1 MIGTSLAAVAL
12 LGALGSQ
19 TAMPERLRSSPSPQ
33 SQEDG
38 RKVMMSYGGCV
49 ADAEPE
55 LSRAYVLADEADTDS
70 PEWKGIVDARCMRL
84 YGGELRMQDY
94 YFRGALAERL
104 IDKKLGDN
112 ALDGVAELAP
122 VNATH
127 PGSGPLAQTYTYMYR
142 MGECIAR
149 TDPAGSRA
157 LFDTKIDSDKEKLQ
171 QADYAG
177 LRAQAYDVVLN
188 GHELGGGSIRIHEK
202 ELQSAM
208 FTALGIT
215 EEQATNEFGHILEAF
230 EFGAPPHGGIALGLD
245 RIVMLIADEQSIR
258 EVIAFPKNNK
268 GSDLMSASPAPAE
281 PTQLRDLR
289 IKTTMPDP
297 ESQ

>member
-157 LFDTKIDSDKEKLQ
+157 LFDTKIDSDKEKEAI
-171 QADYAG
+171 QALSPTIAACVPQGEAVQIDRVR
-177 LRAQAYDVVLN
+177 LR
-188 GHELGGGSIRIHEK
+188 
-202 ELQSAM
+202 
-208 FTALGIT
+208 
-215 EEQATNEFGHILEAF
+215 
-230 EFGAPPHGGIALGLD
+230 LGLATMYY
-245 RIVMLIADEQSIR
+245 RLAD
-258 EVIAFPKNNK
+258 A
-268 GSDLMSASPAPAE
+268 LA
-281 PTQLRDLR
+281 T
-289 IKTTMPDP
+289 
-297 ESQ
+297 ESEA